1 MEEKIREL
9 YSKIREMGASF
20 VIYHKRSSVEQ
31 IKEIMPDIQEFV
43 LWFLEGNRFGIEEQ
57 FYKDMSNNIL
67 VILEDIFEALK
78 QGDIVLLHD
87 ATVNGLLEY
96 LQLFMEQE
104 EKSYD
109 NI

>member
-57 FYKDMSNNIL
+57 FYKDMSNNIFT
-67 VILEDIFEALK
+67 VASCNNTISPYFNASIISFKITNIL
-78 QGDIVLLHD
+78 LLIS
-87 ATVNGLLEY
+87 L
-96 LQLFMEQE
+96 
-104 EKSYD
+104 
-109 NI
+109 

>member
-1 MEEKIREL
+1 
-9 YSKIREMGASF
+9 
-20 VIYHKRSSVEQ
+20 
-31 IKEIMPDIQEFV
+31 
-43 LWFLEGNRFGIEEQ
+43 
-57 FYKDMSNNIL
+57 MSNNIL